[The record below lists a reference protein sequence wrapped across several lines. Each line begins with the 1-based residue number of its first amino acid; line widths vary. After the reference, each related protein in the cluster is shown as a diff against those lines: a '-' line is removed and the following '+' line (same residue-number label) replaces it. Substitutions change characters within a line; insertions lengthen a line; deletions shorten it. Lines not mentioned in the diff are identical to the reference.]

1 MPIIKRFDINLYGG
15 GFEEMDEHFPFFDP
29 NHVEEKEM
37 LFEEKTTPKIPFWK
51 KWWTILKSIS
61 PKN

>member
-15 GFEEMDEHFPFFDP
+15 GFEEMDEHSPFFDP

-37 LFEEKTTPKIPFWK
+37 LFEEKTTPKIPFC
-51 KWWTILKSIS
+51 
-61 PKN
+61 